1 MLFEVLLTED
11 AARDLEEIYDYIAEH
26 DATARRRIS
35 VPSNVA
41 VPRSSLRALENSLT
55 DFLRA

>member
-1 MLFEVLLTED
+1 MLFEVLLTAD

-26 DATARRRIS
+26 DAPTRRRIS

-41 VPRSSLRALENSLT
+41 VRR
-55 DFLRA
+55 